1 MFGLTRDQRCAT
13 SAKVTGLGW
22 LVVVEEA
29 SRGRER
35 AWKSRAAPPQ
45 SHSRSPRNINT
56 KTSPHAVRHI
66 DIEHEEIA
74 LEATMALSYLRQ
86 LYSLDTLDTRFVV
99 PATVP
104 PKEALEEA
112 NVDPAISDGKDKSRS
127 GANSVQPPRW
137 KTNEFYFYYLAIS
150 ASIFFMFKLVLE
162 CSKGQSR
169 SLSPMLSC

>member
-1 MFGLTRDQRCAT
+1 
-13 SAKVTGLGW
+13 

-74 LEATMALSYLRQ
+74 LETTMALSYLRQ

-112 NVDPAISDGKDKSRS
+112 NVDPAISRAEVAPTAFNRRDGRPT
-127 GANSVQPPRW
+127 NSTFTICPYQ
-137 KTNEFYFYYLAIS
+137 
-150 ASIFFMFKLVLE
+150 LVSSS
-162 CSKGQSR
+162 CSSWY
-169 SLSPMLSC
+169 